1 MTLEYKE
8 KKVGL
13 SKATY
18 ESLNRISAQ
27 RNESGNLIRNHKNIV
42 AELIAK
48 AEKREC
54 K

>member
-1 MTLEYKE
+1 MTIEYKE

-18 ESLNRISAQ
+18 ESLNNLSAH
-27 RNESGNLIRNHKNIV
+27 RNESGSVIRNHKNIV
-42 AELIAK
+42 ADLIAK